1 MKTAI
6 IALLT
11 VVVLILAYRYIF
23 NPQLLL
29 GSYGAPTTCPDQWA
43 YSDGLCKPLY
53 ETSCVAFKPE
63 TITSKRQACNLAR
76 TCGTGWPGKCP

>member
-1 MKTAI
+1 MKNAI

-11 VVVLILAYRYIF
+11 VIVLILAYRFLF

-29 GSYGAPTTCPDQWA
+29 GSSGALTVCPDQWS
-43 YSDGLCKPLY
+43 YSDGLCRPLY

-76 TCGTGWPGKCP
+76 TCGTNWPGKCP